1 MTILEKALAQ
11 RTPVM
16 EAEHAMNDRTGLDLY
31 DCLIPKIKEHRRFK
45 LLPDAKFSVADF
57 NAQLKVRQYE
67 AELEKKRLPRLVQAN
82 ADLQGKCKA
91 YENELEVVNWYLE
104 VMEEGL
110 DTRDMVG
117 QFHALKK
124 QHRKLQKSTKSEI

>member
-1 MTILEKALAQ
+1 M
-11 RTPVM
+11 
-16 EAEHAMNDRTGLDLY
+16 
-31 DCLIPKIKEHRRFK
+31 
-45 LLPDAKFSVADF
+45 
-57 NAQLKVRQYE
+57 
-67 AELEKKRLPRLVQAN
+67 PRLVQAN

-124 QHRKLQKSTKSEI
+124 KHRKL